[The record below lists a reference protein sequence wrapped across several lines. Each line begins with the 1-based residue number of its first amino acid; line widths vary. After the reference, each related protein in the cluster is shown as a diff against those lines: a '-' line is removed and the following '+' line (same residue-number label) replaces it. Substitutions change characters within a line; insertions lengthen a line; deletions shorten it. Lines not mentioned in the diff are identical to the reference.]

1 MEVDESKTEPEKS
14 TPDVTVKEEKDEVKD
29 DKETKD
35 EDKVKKEVSVNSFN
49 YHCKVILQL
58 KIYFVDQRII

>member
-14 TPDVTVKEEKDEVKD
+14 TPDVTVKEEKEKDEVKD

-35 EDKVKKEVSVNSFN
+35 EDKVKKEVNMNSFN
-49 YHCKVILQL
+49 YYYIL
-58 KIYFVDQRII
+58 IFYWTRV

>member
-14 TPDVTVKEEKDEVKD
+14 TPDVTVKEEKEKDEVKD

-35 EDKVKKEVSVNSFN
+35 EDKVKKEVNMNSFN
-49 YHCKVILQL
+49 Y
-58 KIYFVDQRII
+58 YYN

>member
-14 TPDVTVKEEKDEVKD
+14 TPDVTVKEEKDEAKD

-49 YHCKVILQL
+49 YHRKVILQL